1 MEKMK
6 GPFNGWPYH
15 SKLFDTGTGQRY
27 CQDAPIVLRC
37 FRFWETFNSSGKT
50 DILIRVEN
58 RNIFIA
64 ECKFWRGPKSFGE
77 AIEQL
82 SAC

>member
-37 FRFWETFNSSGKT
+37 FRLNS
-50 DILIRVEN
+50 LQNV
-58 RNIFIA
+58 F
-64 ECKFWRGPKSFGE
+64 
-77 AIEQL
+77 L
-82 SAC
+82 SITPHYYVII